1 MATESSTTTMISTGS
16 LSSWVGLASMLR
28 VSFLV
33 FAPRSSWVVTL
44 LAMSS
49 TEVSSMVAF
58 TTWESSEAAKAV

>member
-1 MATESSTTTMISTGS
+1 
-16 LSSWVGLASMLR
+16 MLR

-58 TTWESSEAAKAV
+58 TTRESSEAAKAV